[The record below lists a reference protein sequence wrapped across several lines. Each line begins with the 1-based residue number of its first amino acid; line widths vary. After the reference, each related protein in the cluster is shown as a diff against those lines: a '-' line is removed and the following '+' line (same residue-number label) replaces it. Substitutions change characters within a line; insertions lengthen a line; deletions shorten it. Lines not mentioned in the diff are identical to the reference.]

1 MHEVFTRKQ
10 VHLSPFW
17 CKSAHKFLF
26 FMESQLCFYC
36 VVSIYIPPP
45 YQDED
50 LVMLDRDQDHFW
62 ISNYEENEI
71 DLNLVIIIRVGFQVQ
86 VYANVST
93 FWPCCFATMFQL
105 YKITLAR
112 EQNNTPHIPKI
123 IMISVLTKDKIYP
136 INFSQ
141 WSHWFIFDTFSDH
154 YFWNEALHE
163 QLQKDDPRL
172 ISVYM
177 YSVVLSLK
185 QKRGAY

>member
-1 MHEVFTRKQ
+1 
-10 VHLSPFW
+10 
-17 CKSAHKFLF
+17 
-26 FMESQLCFYC
+26 MESQLCFYC

-86 VYANVST
+86 VNANVST

-136 INFSQ
+136 INGRTLDKLGEHSISSMSWLRVVVSYAYLILHFFSLSQ
-141 WSHWFIFDTFSDH
+141 ICRFFKKLPSYLVQQFPSHNRHRICND
-154 YFWNEALHE
+154 
-163 QLQKDDPRL
+163 
-172 ISVYM
+172 SV
-177 YSVVLSLK
+177 
-185 QKRGAY
+185 G

>member
-1 MHEVFTRKQ
+1 
-10 VHLSPFW
+10 
-17 CKSAHKFLF
+17 
-26 FMESQLCFYC
+26 MESQLCFYC

-86 VYANVST
+86 VYANVFT

-112 EQNNTPHIPKI
+112 EQNKTPYIPKI
-123 IMISVLTKDKIYP
+123 LIMISVLTKDKIYP
-136 INFSQ
+136 INFS
-141 WSHWFIFDTFSDH
+141 
-154 YFWNEALHE
+154 
-163 QLQKDDPRL
+163 
-172 ISVYM
+172 
-177 YSVVLSLK
+177 
-185 QKRGAY
+185 